1 MWFLDFPCNDSCL
14 SQVCMSLLVLNT
26 KQDKL
31 FLVIWASHCEQQML
45 NPSRAAEWAE
55 APVPELTLTPL
66 AVFCHHILVLSQRK
80 TANTSF
86 LLSLMGDVTARN
98 SLCE

>member
-1 MWFLDFPCNDSCL
+1 
-14 SQVCMSLLVLNT
+14 MSLPVLNA

-31 FLVIWASHCEQQML
+31 FLVIWASHYEQQML
-45 NPSRAAEWAE
+45 NPSRAVEWPE
-55 APVPELTLTPL
+55 APGPEQTLTPQ

-86 LLSLMGDVTARN
+86 LLSLIGDVTARN
-98 SLCE
+98 SRCE